1 MGQAKTVLLVGLDRS
16 FYCPRRRI
24 EAHLG
29 SFAHVVRV
37 TGEKVKYEGFKS
49 K

>member
-1 MGQAKTVLLVGLDRS
+1 MGLDRS
-16 FYCPRRRI
+16 LNSPRRRI

-37 TGEKVKYEGFKS
+37 AGEKVKYEGFKS